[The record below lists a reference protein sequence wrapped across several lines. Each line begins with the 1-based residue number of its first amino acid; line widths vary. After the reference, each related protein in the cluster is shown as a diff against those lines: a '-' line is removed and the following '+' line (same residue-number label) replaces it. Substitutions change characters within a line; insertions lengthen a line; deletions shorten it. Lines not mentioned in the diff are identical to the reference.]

1 MPVPVGIQDERAAFR
16 QTWPGGQ
23 DMRTPPSELV
33 EQSPRRGM
41 TLFDRVILL
50 AILASSPA
58 FWFGVF
64 WWFA

>member
-1 MPVPVGIQDERAAFR
+1 
-16 QTWPGGQ
+16 
-23 DMRTPPSELV
+23 MRTPPSELV